1 MRSFLSRAVSPM
13 FALALVAFGACADR
27 PDPTQI
33 PAQLEPNALINED
46 GGGGGDEPD
55 PLTPYIS
62 SLSVNNTTL
71 AIGVSS
77 SGSYTAMLRN
87 PGWTRDPVVMATF
100 IRQGTATRAAG
111 TRAVHCGDA
120 PSVLP
125 NGFCTDGGLLSASN
139 TAGGTGTLV
148 PGPASFE
155 VRLKVGTTVVA
166 TRSVAVTLIYP
177 PPIVTSVELPDTI
190 LATGLY
196 TPFTFTMM
204 NPGPPTQYTNYELSF
219 LDAGGARFGG
229 DVRTRVKCGRFGD
242 SSVPT
247 GTCTDSSGFF
257 GLSRGPFL
265 PGPGTFE
272 IRLITENGLELSRA
286 GFPVVFIP
294 APSFTGTARGVSPDL
309 RDSLP
314 ARPDTGIRL
323 DTLTLGGPGV
333 PFTVFI
339 DNPGPSHS
347 DVVLKAAVFKLNVPH
362 AAGEV
367 TLVLPAGTS
376 TASLVVSAISDPT
389 KPDPLPPGKAALG
402 IDIFDSH
409 GTLMH
414 RATRYVMLVSP

>member
-77 SGSYTAMLRN
+77 SGSYTALLRN

-177 PPIVTSVELPDTI
+177 PPVVTSVGQLPDTI
-190 LATGLY
+190 LVPTILY
-196 TPFTFTMM
+196 RPFSFTMM
-204 NPGPPTQYTNYELSF
+204 NPGRQQMTRGTTTPFSMPGEQQSAEAS
-219 LDAGGARFGG
+219 AAARAFESSA
-229 DVRTRVKCGRFGD
+229 DRFAIRLYRRARARTRRG
-242 SSVPT
+242 
-247 GTCTDSSGFF
+247 CTLLAGIRSC
-257 GLSRGPFL
+257 L
-265 PGPGTFE
+265 GPG
-272 IRLITENGLELSRA
+272 RLRSAWSRRTRSYSA
-286 GFPVVFIP
+286 ERGF
-294 APSFTGTARGVSPDL
+294 L
-309 RDSLP
+309 
-314 ARPDTGIRL
+314 
-323 DTLTLGGPGV
+323 
-333 PFTVFI
+333 
-339 DNPGPSHS
+339 
-347 DVVLKAAVFKLNVPH
+347 
-362 AAGEV
+362 
-367 TLVLPAGTS
+367 
-376 TASLVVSAISDPT
+376 
-389 KPDPLPPGKAALG
+389 
-402 IDIFDSH
+402 
-409 GTLMH
+409 
-414 RATRYVMLVSP
+414 